1 MLGQS
6 GFMICLGCFKSH
18 HNGLFSVGHGQTDTI
33 LGGNGHQSLLYFNS
47 PSRVAGDH
55 YFFSQLLNWNRIECL
70 KLSTNAWCFSDNYEF
85 LALPPP
91 PHKSQLI
98 CRKSASHRLRL
109 AGWARSLLTKSVGCL
124 SCLLVS
130 GSRHHNPQST
140 TTFPKPSRMK
150 PTERLAPSHLSVSGV
165 LVAVPW
171 RVGKWQY
178 QPKI

>member
-1 MLGQS
+1 MEGQYYTVTKLLCMLTTKWYIYLHNLTLDADYS
-6 GFMICLGCFKSH
+6 TNWVVSYYFK
-18 HNGLFSVGHGQTDTI
+18 
-33 LGGNGHQSLLYFNS
+33 Y
-47 PSRVAGDH
+47 H
-55 YFFSQLLNWNRIECL
+55 YLFSQLLNWNRIECL

-178 QPKI
+178 QPKISFLL